1 MTDMSEEELEA
12 LAGAVEMALDWNLD
26 VPEEDMKLYREYIEQ
41 RRQQKTEGT
50 K

>member
-12 LAGAVEMALDWNLD
+12 LASAVDMALDWNLD
-26 VPEEDMKLYREYIEQ
+26 VPEEDMKLYREYIE
-41 RRQQKTEGT
+41 RKRQQKIEGT

>member
-12 LAGAVEMALDWNLD
+12 LVGAVEMALDWNLA
-26 VPEEDMKLYREYIEQ
+26 VPEDDMKLYREYIE
-41 RRQQKTEGT
+41 RKRQKKIDGT